1 MRHQMTNDSA
11 DGLVA
16 DKIPSRGS
24 DRSLRLKK
32 LQTLS
37 VTMLRAATTAMCLRN
52 PNSQSSFVEM
62 SGGYLGFS
70 GPDVPLTRAVGIGT
84 SRPVEPKDMIGIETF
99 YKSRNSPVRIV
110 ISERTHPG
118 VEALLKARGYQA
130 GGYLDN
136 WWRPLT
142 AEPEMPSSDE
152 IEVTRATH
160 SEASVWVRTVAAG
173 FQEQLLPLDETAL
186 APRLLDTFY
195 CLGFADGAHPFI
207 AWRNGQPA
215 GGGVIHIDSDVAHI
229 RTTSCRLAHRCHGVQ
244 TALLAARLRT
254 AFKAGCKLAFS
265 STEGAGSS
273 ARNLVRFRFKPLS
286 VSFTMSSSN

>member
-1 MRHQMTNDSA
+1 MQQPMTSNPA
-11 DGLVA
+11 DELLAGN
-16 DKIPSRGS
+16 S
-24 DRSLRLKK
+24 DRSFLLEK
-32 LQTLS
+32 LQNLS
-37 VTMLRAATTAMCLRN
+37 VSMLRAATTAMYRRN
-52 PNSQSSFVEM
+52 PSSQPSFVEM

-70 GPDVPLTRAVGIGT
+70 GSDVPLTRAVGIGT
-84 SRPVEPKDMIGIETF
+84 SRAVEPKDMVGIETF
-99 YKSRNSPVRIV
+99 YRSRNSPVRIV
-110 ISERTHPG
+110 ISERTHPC
-118 VEALLKARGYQA
+118 VEALLKARKYDA

-142 AEPEMPSSDE
+142 GPSETPGSSE

-160 SEASVWVRTVAAG
+160 SEASLWVRTVAAG
-173 FQEQLLPLDETAL
+173 FHEQDLPLDETVL
-186 APRLLDTFY
+186 PPRLLDTFY

-215 GGGVIHIDSDVAHI
+215 GGGVLHIDSDVAHI

-244 TALLAARLRT
+244 TALLAARLEA

-273 ARNLVRFRFKPLS
+273 ARNLARFKFTPLS
-286 VSFTMSSSN
+286 VSFTMSTPN